1 MKRGAPQPGSSG
13 GALYMI
19 LWEFH
24 VKPGWE
30 ERFERAHSPEGDW
43 ARFFTQGKGY
53 QGTELDRDLQRKGR
67 YLTAD
72 YWTSQATYESFREQR
87 LGEYRALD
95 KQCAG
100 LTRRETALG
109 KFLCRGAARR
119 LARARTASF
128 SVLGGMQ

>member
-1 MKRGAPQPGSSG
+1 MKRRAPQSGTSG

-24 VKPGWE
+24 VKPGRE
-30 ERFERAHSPEGDW
+30 ERFEQVYSSEGDW

-53 QGTELDRDLQRKGR
+53 LGTELDRDLQRKGR

-72 YWTSQATYESFREQR
+72 YWTSQAAYESFREHR

-95 KQCAG
+95 QQCAE
-100 LTRRETALG
+100 LTRRETVLG
-109 KFLCRGAARR
+109 KFLCRRPPRR
-119 LARARTASF
+119 LARAQTASF

>member
-1 MKRGAPQPGSSG
+1 MKRRAPQSGTSG

-19 LWEFH
+19 LWDFH
-24 VKPGWE
+24 VKPGRE
-30 ERFERAHSPEGDW
+30 ERFEQVYSPEGDW

-53 QGTELDRDLQRKGR
+53 LGTELDRDLQRKGR

-72 YWTSQATYESFREQR
+72 YWTSQTAYESFREHR

-95 KQCAG
+95 QQCAE
-100 LTRRETALG
+100 LTRRETVLG
-109 KFLCRGAARR
+109 KFLCRRTPRR
-119 LARARTASF
+119 LARAQTASF

>member
-1 MKRGAPQPGSSG
+1 
-13 GALYMI
+13 MI

-24 VKPGWE
+24 VKPGRE
-30 ERFERAHSPEGDW
+30 ERFEQVYSPEGDW

-53 QGTELDRDLQRKGR
+53 LGTELDRDLQRKGR

-72 YWTSQATYESFREQR
+72 YWTSQAAYESFREYR

-95 KQCAG
+95 QQCAE
-100 LTRRETALG
+100 LTRRETVLG
-109 KFLCRGAARR
+109 KFLCRRTPRR
-119 LARARTASF
+119 LARAQTASF

>member
-1 MKRGAPQPGSSG
+1 MKPGAPQSGTSG

-24 VKPGWE
+24 VKPGRE
-30 ERFERAHSPEGDW
+30 ERFEQVYSPEGDW
-43 ARFFTQGKGY
+43 ARFFRQGKGY
-53 QGTELDRDLQRKGR
+53 LGTELDRDLQRKGR

-72 YWTSQATYESFREQR
+72 YWTSQTAYESFREQR

-95 KQCAG
+95 KRCAE
-100 LTRRETALG
+100 LTGRETALG
-109 KFLCRGAARR
+109 KFLCRGTAQR

-128 SVLGGMQ
+128 SVVGGMQ

>member
-1 MKRGAPQPGSSG
+1 MKRGAPQPCTSG

-24 VKPGWE
+24 VKPGRE
-30 ERFERAHSPEGDW
+30 KRFERVYSPEGDW

-53 QGTELDRDLQRKGR
+53 LGTELDRDLQRKVR

-72 YWTSQATYESFREQR
+72 YWTSQTAYESFREQR
-87 LGEYRALD
+87 LAEYRALD
-95 KQCAG
+95 KQCAE

-109 KFLCRGAARR
+109 KFLCRGTAGR
-119 LARARTASF
+119 LARARTASL

>member
-1 MKRGAPQPGSSG
+1 MKRGAPQTGSSG

-24 VKPGWE
+24 VKPGRE
-30 ERFERAHSPEGDW
+30 KRFERVYSPEGDW

-53 QGTELDRDLQRKGR
+53 LGTELDRDLQRKGR
-67 YLTAD
+67 YLTED
-72 YWTSQATYESFREQR
+72 YWTSKTAYESFREQR
-87 LGEYRALD
+87 LAEFRALD

-109 KFLCRGAARR
+109 KFLWRGAARR